1 MKREEL
7 TGRRILIVDDDPAVL
22 AVVGEGLRMRG
33 CEVCEAEDP
42 DRGLE
47 LARVK
52 VPDLIVL
59 DLVLPRKLGSEV
71 IRELKTDS
79 LTRDIPVMFLSAQDD
94 PKERV
99 KCLRLG
105 AIDYVVKPFDLDE
118 LILRIDIGLRLKIP
132 VGEGEPGL
140 GESEEADRVTKTP
153 KATSGSNEILS
164 NEAFAEF
171 VSRRVEKLNP
181 ETGLLSLALVR
192 FDQEELLG
200 EKGPAELRDEVHRET
215 LSILLDL
222 APSGTVI
229 GQVDPLQYG
238 ILVPRKNK
246 YGIEL
251 MIDEARTRLALHE
264 FHDNGDE
271 HRVTFSCGV
280 AEYPNPRIENGKQ
293 LDETAE
299 SALLRALRAGG
310 DQTVLL

>member
-1 MKREEL
+1 MKREDL
-7 TGRRILIVDDDPAVL
+7 AGRHILIIDDDPAVL

-33 CEVCEAEDP
+33 CEVHEAEDP

-47 LARVK
+47 IARVK

-59 DLVLPRKLGSEV
+59 DLVLPRKLGFEV
-71 IRELKTDS
+71 IMELKSDS
-79 LTRDIPVMFLSAQDD
+79 LTRNIPVLFLSAQDD

-99 KCLRLG
+99 KGLRLG

-118 LILRIDIGLRLKIP
+118 LILRIDIGLRLKVP
-132 VGEGEPGL
+132 FGEEEP
-140 GESEEADRVTKTP
+140 ESAETENAASLKKHSKP
-153 KATSGSNEILS
+153 PSNSSAVMS
-164 NEAFAEF
+164 NEAFAEL
-171 VSRRVEKLNP
+171 VSRRVEKLDP
-181 ETGLLSLALVR
+181 DTGLLSLALVR
-192 FDQEELLG
+192 FDQDDLLG
-200 EKGPAELRDEVHRET
+200 ENGPSILRQEVQQET
-215 LSILLDL
+215 LSILQDL
-222 APSGTVI
+222 APKGTII
-229 GQVDPLQYG
+229 GQVDALQFG

-251 MIDEARTRLALHE
+251 MIDEARSRLALHE

-271 HRVTFSCGV
+271 HRVTISCGV

-293 LDETAE
+293 LEETAE